1 MFFLWGLE
9 NETMSKNNCFEVT
22 GQLEHFTESLKDAL
36 IEWCSKNHYDYAYIY
51 HDKDIKHNDDT
62 NEDELKPN
70 HLHFMVNTGSSRWT
84 FQMLL
89 DRFSALGM
97 KSTMLQKVRKGWNNA
112 LSYLVHRTEGAVN
125 DGKHLYELKEV
136 VASFDYQTTIG
147 VIEEQVEE
155 KKTRIDEVIELINSL
170 VCRQFNIHQ
179 FISIEDYT
187 KKGNKQKIDMAFSYV
202 ETRLREEKKG
212 RDMEVY
218 WIYGKPGIGKT
229 TLAKIICK
237 NKKWS
242 FAISSSSND
251 PLQDYEG
258 QDALIL
264 DDFRPNGWTKS
275 DVLKMFD
282 NNTASSIKSRYQ
294 NKQTCYLRAIIVTT
308 VLAPYELWVNW
319 DSGSKEPFE
328 QLSRRVTQEI
338 EMYKDVA
345 EGDFAHTYFTV
356 KGFDNVGESSTKRYD
371 FTKHLEKIRAEA
383 EAERKK
389 RESAF
394 ADMDCVDVVS
404 SSNVKKPLEASKLVD
419 DKDVPF

>member
-1 MFFLWGLE
+1 VLVLS
-9 NETMSKNNCFEVT
+9 SKNNCFEVT
-22 GQLEHFTESLKDAL
+22 GQLEYFTKSLLDAL
-36 IEWCSKNHYDYAYIY
+36 IAWCEKNHYQYATIV
-51 HDKDIKHNDDT
+51 HDKDVKHNEET
-62 NEDELKPN
+62 NEDEAVKE
-70 HLHFMVNTGSSRWT
+70 HRHFLVNTGSSKWN
-84 FQMLL
+84 FKMLL
-89 DRFSALGM
+89 DKFEQIGLTN
-97 KSTMLQKVRKGWNNA
+97 TMLQKVRKGWNNA
-112 LSYLVHRTEGAVN
+112 LSYLVHRTETAVLEK
-125 DGKHLYELKEV
+125 KHLYELKEV
-136 VASFDYQTTIG
+136 ESNFDYIKTIDI
-147 VIEEQVEE
+147 IEEQVEE
-155 KKTRIDEVIELINSL
+155 KKTRIDEVIEQINSL
-170 VCRQFNIHQ
+170 VCRRHNIHQ

-264 DDFRPNGWTKS
+264 DDFRPSGWTKS

-308 VLAPYELWVNW
+308 VLSPYELWVNW

-328 QLSRRVTQEI
+328 QLSRRITSEI

-345 EGDFAHTYFTV
+345 EGDFAHVYFTE
-356 KGFDNVGESSTKRYD
+356 KSFDNVGESSTKRYD

-394 ADMDCVDVVS
+394 ADMDCVDIVS
-404 SSNVKKPLEASKLVD
+404 SSSAKKPLDASKLVD